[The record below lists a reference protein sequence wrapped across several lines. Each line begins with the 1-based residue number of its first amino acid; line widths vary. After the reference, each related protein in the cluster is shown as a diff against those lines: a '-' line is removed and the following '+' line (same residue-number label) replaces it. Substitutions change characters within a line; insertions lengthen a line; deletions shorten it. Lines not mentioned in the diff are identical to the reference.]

1 MDRSVRTF
9 LSLLAAGALVLAPVS
24 SVFAAQEQSQDPQA
38 QPAQSQDEQ
47 AQKANNNNKKNG
59 KAKNDNQL
67 KKELDSPYKKWL
79 DEDVVY
85 IISPEERHAF
95 LHLATNEEREQ
106 FIEAFWQRRNPDPDS
121 PENTFK
127 EEHYR
132 RIAYANEHFA
142 SGIPGWKTD
151 RGKIYIMWGPPDE
164 IDSHPTGGTWD
175 RPADQ
180 GGGSTTTYPWET
192 WRYRHLDG
200 EGLGENVE
208 LEFVDPTSTGEY
220 HITMDPSEKDA
231 LLRTPG
237 AGLTMA
243 ESMGLADKS
252 QRFSNTD
259 GTNQAENEPGEV
271 SQTEQNNEFT
281 RLELMAAIFRPP
293 PVKFK
298 DLEAISTSRLVRD
311 QVKFDYRFDFL
322 RITSD
327 TVLVPITVQIPV
339 RQLNFLEKDGVDSAQ
354 INVFARITT
363 LSGRIVQTFE
373 DTLRADFPKELLQ
386 KSIATSRIYQ
396 KAVPLSPGLYRL
408 DVVVKDVNSG
418 NVGVVNTRLAVPRF
432 QDDELSTSSLILA
445 DDIRSVSTED
455 IGLGQFVIG
464 DVKVR
469 PRLDGI
475 FAANDSIGVFLQVYN
490 LKVDDKTHKADASV
504 EYRVTKDKETQPTLK
519 FSIPADKVPQHGEEM
534 TIENRITLASL
545 PPGKY
550 QLAIA
555 VTDNLA
561 KQTITPTADFTVK
574 PTAGGAGAAA
584 TPAAPA
590 PAAPPAPATAANP
603 QGR

>member
-1 MDRSVRTF
+1 MSC
-9 LSLLAAGALVLAPVS
+9 LAGAWALS
-24 SVFAAQEQSQDPQA
+24 SVGYARASQDQDQQNPPSQ
-38 QPAQSQDEQ
+38 QDQQDQKAQSK
-47 AQKANNNNKKNG
+47 KAA
-59 KAKNDNQL
+59 KAKQQSDNQL
-67 KKELDSPYKKWL
+67 KKELETPYKKWL
-79 DEDVVY
+79 DEDVIY
-85 IISPEERHAF
+85 IISPEERHSF

-151 RGKIYIMWGPPDE
+151 RGRIYIMWGPPDE
-164 IDSHPTGGTWD
+164 IDAHPTGGNWD
-175 RPADQ
+175 RPSDQ
-180 GGGSTTTYPWET
+180 GGGSTTTYPYED
-192 WRYRHLDG
+192 WRYRHLEG

-231 LLRTPG
+231 LLRVPG

-252 QRFSNTD
+252 SRFSNTD
-259 GTNQAENEPGEV
+259 GTAMAENQPGEGMQ
-271 SQTEQNNEFT
+271 SGNSNEFS
-281 RLELMAAIFRPP
+281 RIELMANIMRPP

-298 DLEAISTSRLVRD
+298 DLEALVTSRLVRD
-311 QVKFDYRFDFL
+311 QLKFDYRFDFL

-327 TVLVPITVQIPV
+327 TVLVPVTVQIPV
-339 RQLNFLEKDGVDSAQ
+339 RQLSFQEKDGVDSASMN
-354 INVFARITT
+354 IFARITT

-373 DTLRADFPKELLQ
+373 DTLRADYPVALLQ
-386 KSIATSRIYQ
+386 KSLGTSRIYQ

-432 QDDELSTSSLILA
+432 QDDELSSSSLILA
-445 DDIRSVSTED
+445 DDIQRVSTQD
-455 IGLGQFVIG
+455 IGLGQFVLG

-469 PRLDGI
+469 PRLDQT
-475 FAANDSIGVFLQVYN
+475 FAVNDSIGVFLQIYN

-504 EYRVTKDKETQPTLK
+504 EYRVTREKETVPALK
-519 FSIPADKVPQHGEEM
+519 FDIPADKVPQHGEEM

-550 QLAIA
+550 QLAVA

-561 KQTITPTADFTVK
+561 KQTITPTTDFTVK
-574 PTAGGAGAAA
+574 PAPAGA
-584 TPAAPA
+584 PQAPQA
-590 PAAPPAPATAANP
+590 P

>member
-1 MDRSVRTF
+1 MTCPLGQVSISNRKKGCHYGSVCQDVPII
-9 LSLLAAGALVLAPVS
+9 SGGGSIGALPAGLRCSRARTVARP
-24 SVFAAQEQSQDPQA
+24 AE
-38 QPAQSQDEQ
+38 PAQQPGRP
-47 AQKANNNNKKNG
+47 ARTRNPKKNG
-59 KAKNDNQL
+59 KEKTKSDNQL

-79 DEDVVY
+79 DEDVIY
-85 IISPEERHAF
+85 IISPEERHSF

-151 RGKIYIMWGPPDE
+151 RGKIYIMWGPADE
-164 IDSHPTGGTWD
+164 VDSHPTGGNWD

-220 HITMDPSEKDA
+220 HMTIDPSEKDA
-231 LLRTPG
+231 LLRVPG

-252 QRFSNTD
+252 SGFSNTD
-259 GTNQAENEPGEV
+259 GTNVAGNQPAQACKARTATN
-271 SQTEQNNEFT
+271 SS
-281 RLELMAAIFRPP
+281 RLELMATIFSPP

-339 RQLNFLEKDGVDSAQ
+339 RQLNFQEKDGVDSAAM
-354 INVFARITT
+354 NVFARITT

-373 DTLRADFPKELLQ
+373 DTLRADFPLRCCR
-386 KSIATSRIYQ
+386 SRW
-396 KAVPLSPGLYRL
+396 
-408 DVVVKDVNSG
+408 
-418 NVGVVNTRLAVPRF
+418 
-432 QDDELSTSSLILA
+432 
-445 DDIRSVSTED
+445 
-455 IGLGQFVIG
+455 
-464 DVKVR
+464 
-469 PRLDGI
+469 
-475 FAANDSIGVFLQVYN
+475 
-490 LKVDDKTHKADASV
+490 
-504 EYRVTKDKETQPTLK
+504 
-519 FSIPADKVPQHGEEM
+519 
-534 TIENRITLASL
+534 
-545 PPGKY
+545 
-550 QLAIA
+550 
-555 VTDNLA
+555 
-561 KQTITPTADFTVK
+561 
-574 PTAGGAGAAA
+574 
-584 TPAAPA
+584 
-590 PAAPPAPATAANP
+590 APPEFIRRPCRSAPGFT
-603 QGR
+603 GWISW

>member
-9 LSLLAAGALVLAPVS
+9 LLSFLAGALTVS
-24 SVFAAQEQSQDPQA
+24 SASYARASQEQDQQGT
-38 QPAQSQDEQ
+38 QTQQSQPEQ
-47 AQKANNNNKKNG
+47 QDQKPQSKKG
-59 KAKNDNQL
+59 SKAKQASDNQL
-67 KKELDSPYKKWL
+67 KKELESPYKKWL
-79 DEDVVY
+79 DEDVIY
-85 IISPEERHAF
+85 IISPEERHSF

-151 RGKIYIMWGPPDE
+151 RGRIYIMWGPADE
-164 IDSHPTGGTWD
+164 VDSHPTGGNWD

-208 LEFVDPTSTGEY
+208 LEFVDPTSSGEY
-220 HITMDPSEKDA
+220 HLTMDPSEKDA
-231 LLRTPG
+231 LLRVPG

-252 QRFSNTD
+252 SRFSNTD
-259 GTNQAENEPGEV
+259 GTNVAENQAGEGM
-271 SQTEQNNEFT
+271 QTQNDNEFS
-281 RLELMAAIFRPP
+281 RLEQFAAIMRPP

-298 DLEAISTSRLVRD
+298 DLEALVTSRLVRD
-311 QVKFDYRFDFL
+311 QLKFDYRFDFL

-339 RQLNFLEKDGVDSAQ
+339 RQLSFQEKDGVDSASM
-354 INVFARITT
+354 NVFARITT

-373 DTLRADFPKELLQ
+373 DTLRADYPIALLQ
-386 KSIATSRIYQ
+386 KSLGTSRIYQ

-432 QDDELSTSSLILA
+432 QDDELSSSSLILA
-445 DDIRSVSTED
+445 DDIQRVSTQD
-455 IGLGQFVIG
+455 IGLGQFVLG

-469 PRLDGI
+469 PRLDQT
-475 FAANDSIGVFLQVYN
+475 FAVDDSIGVFLQVYN

-504 EYRVTKDKETQPTLK
+504 EYRVTKDKETVPTLK
-519 FSIPADKVPQHGEEM
+519 FDIPADKVPQHGEEM

-550 QLAIA
+550 QLAVA

-561 KQTITPTADFTVK
+561 KQTITPTTDFTVK
-574 PTAGGAGAAA
+574 PAPAGA
-584 TPAAPA
+584 PQAPQA
-590 PAAPPAPATAANP
+590 P